1 MLLLF
6 WRWVQKIS
14 MYLLFIKYFF
24 FYVHSLYSGKEEETF
39 VQLGEF
45 VLVREGEVFLR
56 LASLSSC
63 TVPPHYKRT
72 HVQLCVSLG
81 FQKALPG

>member
-1 MLLLF
+1 M
-6 WRWVQKIS
+6 
-14 MYLLFIKYFF
+14 
-24 FYVHSLYSGKEEETF
+24 HSLYSGTEEETF

-45 VLVREGEVFLR
+45 VLVREGEAFLR

-63 TVPPHYKRT
+63 TIPPYYKRT